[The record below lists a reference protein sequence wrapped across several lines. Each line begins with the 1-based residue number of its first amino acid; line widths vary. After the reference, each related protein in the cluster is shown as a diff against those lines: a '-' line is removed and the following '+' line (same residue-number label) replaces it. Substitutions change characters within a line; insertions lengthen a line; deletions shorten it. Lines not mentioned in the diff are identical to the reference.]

1 MKNMVNKIDKL
12 LKEEE
17 NVSPLLKSQLEK
29 KKEILSKDKTV
40 KK

>member
-1 MKNMVNKIDKL
+1 MKNIANKIDKL
-12 LKEEE
+12 LKEKEIPG
-17 NVSPLLKSQLEK
+17 NLKVQLEK

>member
-1 MKNMVNKIDKL
+1 MNEEVKKINDL
-12 LKEEE
+12 LKRK
-17 NVSPLLKSQLEK
+17 NLPVGLKDQLEQ

>member
-1 MKNMVNKIDKL
+1 MKNVVNQIDKL
-12 LKEEE
+12 LNEEDKI
-17 NVSPLLKSQLEK
+17 PPQLKKQLEK